1 MDLSRNEET
10 PSRPQEVLDG
20 RSEISWVNSSSEQR
34 SSSGQGN
41 EWSNGGGDTKGK
53 GSVLKK
59 LEKVEFMS
67 EALSKSERDVVE
79 FRVDKAGTRVLV
91 LRRDLT

>member
-20 RSEISWVNSSSEQR
+20 RSEISWVTSSSEQR

-41 EWSNGGGDTKGK
+41 EWSNGGGDTKGE
-53 GSVLKK
+53 GSVLSTLQKNT
-59 LEKVEFMS
+59 EICEIYSPQIFAPYGIS
-67 EALSKSERDVVE
+67 
-79 FRVDKAGTRVLV
+79 
-91 LRRDLT
+91 